1 MYVQWKTPDAFN
13 EKKKTARD
21 FVTWFYFQPVW

>member
-1 MYVQWKTPDAFN
+1 MSKRWPSLFTTAMYPDAFN

-21 FVTWFYFQPVW
+21 FVT